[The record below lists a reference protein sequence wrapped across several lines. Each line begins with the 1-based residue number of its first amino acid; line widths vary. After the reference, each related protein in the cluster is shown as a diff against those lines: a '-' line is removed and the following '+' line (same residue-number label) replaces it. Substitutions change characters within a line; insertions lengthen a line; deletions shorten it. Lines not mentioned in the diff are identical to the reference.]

1 MSETVLITGAT
12 SGIGYEFTKLFAKKG
27 YKIIAM
33 GRSEKKLENLQI
45 FIEKEYSAYIKTI
58 KYNLANINEINRLS
72 EEVKNMDIDIFIN
85 NAGFNVYGK
94 FSETDFE
101 EELNMINVNI
111 IALTKLTKIIGQNML
126 KRGNG
131 KILNMGSTGSF
142 VPGPYNSVYCASKA
156 YVYSFSQALA
166 KEFENTRVS
175 VTTLCPGAT
184 DTNFAKN
191 ANMVNIPLFK
201 SNVMKAE
208 EVATIGYKALMK
220 NKRFIIAGIKN
231 KAMILF
237 SKFVPQKLILNITEN
252 MMR

>member
-1 MSETVLITGAT
+1 MNETVLITGAT

-27 YKIIAM
+27 YEIIAV
-33 GRSEKKLENLQI
+33 GRNDKKLENLQE
-45 FIEKEYSAYIKTI
+45 FIKKEYKSSIKTI
-58 KYNLANINEINRLS
+58 KCNLAHINEIDRLS
-72 EEVKNMDIDIFIN
+72 EEVRNIDIDILVN

-101 EELNMINVNI
+101 KELNLINVNI
-111 IALTKLTKIIGQNML
+111 IVLTKLTKIIGQNMK
-126 KRGNG
+126 KRGKG

-156 YVYSFSQALA
+156 YVYSLSQALA
-166 KEFENTRVS
+166 QEFKNTGVS

-184 DTNFAKN
+184 ATNFAKN
-191 ANMVNIPLFK
+191 ASMDNILLFK

-208 EVATIGYKALMK
+208 DVALIGYKALMK

-237 SKFVPQKLILNITEN
+237 SKFAPQRLILNVTEN